1 MEISKLP
8 DKEFKEA
15 VIKMF
20 TEFKRRMKE
29 PSKNFNR
36 DLERTNIRKNQSKM
50 KITISEIKKKL
61 H

>member
-8 DKEFKEA
+8 DKEFKET

-50 KITISEIKKKL
+50 KITISEI
-61 H
+61 